1 MRRAHWLLLITLT
14 LTGLSS
20 GPAHTGAESTP
31 GGCRVFAATLEPVC
45 GPFLLYW
52 ESHGGLAQQGYPL
65 SPELA
70 ETALDGRPYTVQ
82 YFERAVFE
90 WHPENAPPYDVLL
103 AQLGTFRYRAKYAES
118 SPLPTPPIPTPAGN
132 PCPIFPADNIW
143 NRDISALP
151 VHRLSAAYI
160 ASVAPDS
167 PLRPG
172 FGSRLWQ
179 GQTIGMPITIV
190 GPGQPLV
197 PVHLTRYSDQSDPGP
212 YPVPPWARIQGG
224 ADSDSDRHVIIWDQ
238 GRCA

>member
-1 MRRAHWLLLITLT
+1 MNVRFLPSLAAGAVLAPLLLAPGAQSAQAQQPSCRTFPE
-14 LTGLSS
+14 TGK
-20 GPAHTGAESTP
+20 T
-31 GGCRVFAATLEPVC
+31 VC
-45 GPFLLYW
+45 GKFLTFW
-52 ESHGGLAQQGYPL
+52 DTHGGLAQQGYPI
-65 SPELA
+65 SEAFQEVSEL
-70 ETALDGRPYTVQ
+70 DNKPYTVQ

-160 ASVAPDS
+160 ASVNPDS

-197 PVHLTRYSDQSDPGP
+197 
-212 YPVPPWARIQGG
+212 
-224 ADSDSDRHVIIWDQ
+224 
-238 GRCA
+238 